1 MRYLVATALL
11 LLSPAVCAQE
21 VPSQLPDVPEFKLEP
36 IPPGEDVISAIQKGQ
51 QAPFTGMLFD
61 PSTALRWGN
70 YIEQARL
77 QAELCYRSWEQTR
90 DAERAYHTGVLELE
104 RSANVEVRTD
114 LQQRVKR
121 LEEENAKL
129 QGELSKGSPWYETRT
144 FGLVLGMVGTS
155 ALVTVGAVLV
165 NSVK

>member
-1 MRYLVATALL
+1 MNKYVLAAVLL
-11 LLSPAVCAQE
+11 FSPVLCAQE
-21 VPSQLPDVPEFKLEP
+21 ALPDVPEFKLEP
-36 IPPGEDVISAIQKGQ
+36 IPPGEDVIASIQKGQ

-70 YIEQARL
+70 YIEQSRL

-90 DAERAYHTGVLELE
+90 DAERTY
-104 RSANVEVRTD
+104 NVEVLKLEREANAEVRAD
-114 LQQRVKR
+114 LQQRVRR
-121 LEEENAKL
+121 LEEENTKL
-129 QGELSKGSPWYETRT
+129 QGELSKGPPWYETRT
-144 FGLVLGMVGTS
+144 FGVALGVVGTS